1 MEEVKRTPSDHRMWY
16 FHVERDT
23 PAALFADVD
32 MDSEDFFGNGEGQ
45 LELVSGVL
53 EVASQVFASVYGRE
67 LLPEGH
73 RLAVFT
79 ATTPTKLSLHLH
91 MPDVVFPDVEEQK
104 HFWREVEATARRT
117 ETSEAGKLFWW
128 TQKGVHKFVVD
139 DAVYRQGP
147 SGSPFRGS
155 TERTTPCCPFG
166 WRACGPVRSWS
177 CWRWP
182 VRRGWKSP

>member
-1 MEEVKRTPSDHRMWY
+1 MHSSGTSKQVYSPGSCAEFRYLRNKEDRSPHLVGENHESYLVPGRAIFSRQEVCRGERRFCIFPSRRDGVEEVKRTPSDYRMWY

-73 RLAVFT
+73 RLAVLT
-79 ATTPTKLSLHLH
+79 GHHPYEAEPAPPHAGRGLS
-91 MPDVVFPDVEEQK
+91 
-104 HFWREVEATARRT
+104 
-117 ETSEAGKLFWW
+117 
-128 TQKGVHKFVVD
+128 
-139 DAVYRQGP
+139 
-147 SGSPFRGS
+147 
-155 TERTTPCCPFG
+155 
-166 WRACGPVRSWS
+166 
-177 CWRWP
+177 
-182 VRRGWKSP
+182 